1 MHDVFPA
8 QRLACPECDALV
20 DAPELSIGD
29 KVLCPR
35 CESLLVSF
43 QPNSLHRT
51 AAFAMAAAVLF
62 VVSNLFP
69 FLTLS
74 AGFRAS
80 EMRLWQSVSGMGEQG
95 YPYLAAAIA
104 IFILAAP
111 ALVIGVL
118 LYLVLPLLA
127 DRRLP
132 GAVALGRWLNRAKR
146 WNMAEVYL
154 VSVLVSLMKLGH
166 LATLTLGTSF
176 WAYVALI
183 VCLTA
188 AIVSIHPHELWH
200 RIEEAGR

>member
-1 MHDVFPA
+1 M
-8 QRLACPECDALV
+8 ACPDCDALV
-20 DAPELSIGD
+20 DAPELRPGD
-29 KVLCPR
+29 KVICPR
-35 CESLLVSF
+35 CHSLLLTYGRD
-43 QPNSLHRT
+43 SLHRT
-51 AAFAMAAAVLF
+51 AAFAMSAAVLF

-69 FLTLS
+69 FLTLR

-95 YPYLAAAIA
+95 YPYLAAAVA

-111 ALVIGVL
+111 AMVIVGL

-132 GAVALGRWLNRAKR
+132 GAVGLGRWVHRAKR

-166 LATLTLGTSF
+166 LATLTLGASF
-176 WAYVALI
+176 WAYVGLI
-183 VCLTA
+183 ICLTA
-188 AIVSIHPHELWH
+188 AVVSIHPRELWF

>member
-1 MHDVFPA
+1 MNDLFPA
-8 QRLACPECDALV
+8 QCLACPECDALV
-20 DAPELSIGD
+20 EVPELRLGD
-29 KVLCPR
+29 KVICPR
-35 CESLLVSF
+35 CHSLLLSY
-43 QPNSLHRT
+43 QHNSLHRT
-51 AAFAMAAAVLF
+51 AAYAMAAAVLF

-69 FLTLS
+69 FLSLR

-80 EMRLWQSVSGMGEQG
+80 EMRLWQSVSGIGEQG

-104 IFILAAP
+104 VFILAAP
-111 ALVIGVL
+111 ALVIGGL
-118 LYLVLPLLA
+118 LYLVLPLLG

-132 GAVALGRWLNRAKR
+132 GAVALGRWLHRAKR

-176 WAYVALI
+176 WAYVGLI

-188 AIVSIHPHELWH
+188 AVVSIHPHELWH
-200 RIEEAGR
+200 RMEEAGR

>member
-1 MHDVFPA
+1 
-8 QRLACPECDALV
+8 
-20 DAPELSIGD
+20 
-29 KVLCPR
+29 
-35 CESLLVSF
+35 
-43 QPNSLHRT
+43 
-51 AAFAMAAAVLF
+51 VLF

-80 EMRLWQSVSGMGEQG
+80 EMRLWQTVSGMGEQG

-104 IFILAAP
+104 VFILAAP
-111 ALVIGVL
+111 ALTIVAL
-118 LYLVLPLLA
+118 LYLVLPLIG

-132 GAVALGRWLNRAKR
+132 GAIPLGRWLHRAKR

-176 WAYVALI
+176 WAYVGQI

-188 AIVSIHPHELWH
+188 AIVSIHPRELWH
-200 RIEEAGR
+200 RIEEAGS